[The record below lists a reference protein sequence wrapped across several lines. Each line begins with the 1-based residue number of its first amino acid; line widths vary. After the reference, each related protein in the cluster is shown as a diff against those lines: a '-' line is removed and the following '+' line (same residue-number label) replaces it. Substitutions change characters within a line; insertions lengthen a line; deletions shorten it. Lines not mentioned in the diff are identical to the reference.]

1 MTLSLC
7 QPPPRAKLG
16 SRLTFAGAVVAGLL
30 FLLWL
35 RLYQPPNTVDDA
47 YTTFRYARNLINGL
61 GFVYNPGERVLGTTT
76 PAYALLLALAALVS
90 GYRDFPRLALMV
102 NALLNCLSF
111 ALALRLTARLSGRR
125 WAGLAA
131 GLLLALEGRLLDFST
146 GGMES
151 SFYLTTILATWVGVI
166 ENRTVPAALATG
178 LACLIRP
185 DGAIL
190 AAIVFG
196 LWGVEALLRAGVIRS
211 RFPLFSADALRAGR
225 WLRELPWREL
235 GLLALV
241 IMPWIV
247 FAVLYYGQPIPQS
260 VLAKAELYRIP
271 PLTAFRAFLVQLRT
285 VFPFSIPPLQDNPTV
300 NDQLAQVL
308 LPGSLVLL
316 GLYVAGR
323 RRPRAWAIG
332 AYIALF
338 IAFYSLGNPFWIGW
352 YEIPMM
358 PFYHALILTAA
369 VHLGNRLTHFAP
381 PTGRSVLRHLAYW
394 PGVIAFVIMAVP
406 FLSRLNLLPWEKPLR
421 PPFVLNAAFNK
432 RREFDYL
439 LFARMLAPAARA
451 DRLVAIPEI
460 GAFGYAYGYTDSA
473 GQYHPGRLFD
483 TSGLISPKTLDYFP
497 IPPEI
502 PFEIYSVPRPL
513 IFDLKFDLFV
523 TFDHFIQATIPPD
536 DPEFLA
542 LYRPTLGLTSHA
554 AFGIQRLI
562 AYRRNDLPIEV
573 DLPPEAIRAA
583 ARFGPDYLRLAGY
596 EVLSTQDSENRFV
609 DALLFWQGRDTPI
622 DRDLLVRVR
631 LWDAQGN
638 LVYEILDQPG
648 ERLFPTQSWTPG
660 MWLVDRYPLKRPASE
675 SLPYSIS
682 ITVFASDADD
692 PLPAIAADGAVL
704 ADNTF
709 IIPDIFPPEEA
720 SP

>member
-1 MTLSLC
+1 M
-7 QPPPRAKLG
+7 PG
-16 SRLTFAGAVVAGLL
+16 SRLVFTGAVVAALL
-30 FLLWL
+30 FLVWL
-35 RLYQPPNTVDDA
+35 RLHQPPNTVDDA
-47 YTTFRYARNLINGL
+47 YTTFRYARNLVNGL
-61 GFVYNPGERVLGTTT
+61 GFVYNPGEHVLGTTT

-90 GYRDFPRLALMV
+90 GYHDFPRLALLV
-102 NALLNCLSF
+102 NTLLNCLGF

-131 GLLLALEGRLLDFST
+131 GLLLSLEGRLLDFST

-151 SFYLTTILATWVGVI
+151 SFYLAAILATWVGVI
-166 ENRTVPAALATG
+166 ENRTVLATLTTG

-185 DGAIL
+185 DGVNL
-190 AAIVFG
+190 AAVVFS
-196 LWGVEALLRAGVIRS
+196 LWGVEASVRAGVIRP
-211 RFPLFSADALRAGR
+211 RFPYLNIDALRTSQ
-225 WLRELPWREL
+225 WLKNLPWREL
-235 GLLALV
+235 GLLALMV
-241 IMPWIV
+241 MPWLI
-247 FAVLYYGQPIPQS
+247 FAMLYFGQPIPQS

-285 VFPFSIPPLQDNPTV
+285 VLPFSVPPLQDNPSL
-300 NDQLAQVL
+300 NYQLAQVI

-316 GLYVAGR
+316 GLYAAGR
-323 RRPRAWAIG
+323 RQPRAWAIG
-332 AYIALF
+332 AYIVLF

-352 YEIPMM
+352 YEIPIM
-358 PFYHALILTAA
+358 PFYHALILAAA
-369 VHLGNRLTHFAP
+369 VRLGSWLAHFAP
-381 PTGRSVLRHLAYW
+381 PTGQTARRHLSYW
-394 PGVIAFVIMAVP
+394 PGVAAFVVMAIP
-406 FLSRLNLLPWEKPLR
+406 FLSRLNVLPWETPLR

-432 RREFDYL
+432 RREFDYQL
-439 LFARMLAPAARA
+439 LARMLAPAARA

-473 GQYHPGRLFD
+473 GRYHPGRMFD

-497 IPPEI
+497 LPPEI

-513 IFDLKFDLFV
+513 VIDLKFDLFV

-562 AYRRNDLPIEV
+562 TYRRSDLPIEV
-573 DLPPEAIRAA
+573 DLPAEALRAEV
-583 ARFGPDYLRLAGY
+583 RFGPDYLRLAGY
-596 EVLSTQDSENRFV
+596 EVLSTQDPENRFV
-609 DALLFWQGRDTPI
+609 DAILFWQGRDAPI
-622 DRDLLVRVR
+622 DRDILVRVQ
-631 LWDAQGN
+631 LWDSHGN

-648 ERLFPTQSWTPG
+648 ERLFPTQTWTPG
-660 MWLVDRYPLKRPASE
+660 MWLVDRYPLKRPAPE

-682 ITVFASDADD
+682 IAVFASDADD
-692 PLPAIAADGAVL
+692 PLPAVAADGAAL
-704 ADNTF
+704 AGDTF
-709 IIPDIFPPEEA
+709 IIPNIFPPEEM